1 MSDMRKI
8 PASDREVRQGNTDCF
23 DYPGT
28 ELAGKT
34 AAENGKSGSG
44 LAIAS
49 LVLSLIA
56 FAFVPLLI
64 RWCEEEIS
72 PEATMF
78 NRFWIAALILVCGQ
92 GLQKIKQ
99 ILSDRQPTEN
109 TINQESVAIAP
120 TLDYQLLLLWIMTV
134 TAFAIAPVLW
144 GWSIKH
150 TSIANSALMHNLTPL
165 FTTIIGWLFFKTQ
178 FNRRFILGTAIAIG
192 GAVALGINDFQ
203 LDIHKIQGDILSL
216 ISALFIAVNLLGME
230 RLRDKFSS
238 SFIQLWICIVG
249 MVLTMLVTLGLGQQL
264 FPSSPQGWL
273 AVFTLAIVGQLLGQG
288 LITYSLSYFSASFV
302 ALVFLLDPVLAAI
315 AAWFA
320 FAETLNLANAIAFA
334 IILFGVYCGITA
346 KQTKTESSSHNF
358 ADSPN
363 LL

>member
-1 MSDMRKI
+1 MTNS
-8 PASDREVRQGNTDCF
+8 QLTDE
-23 DYPGT
+23 T
-28 ELAGKT
+28 EQII
-34 AAENGKSGSG
+34 AEDEKSVSG

-78 NRFWIAALILVCGQ
+78 NRFWIAALIILCGQ

-99 ILSDRQPTEN
+99 ILTNQQPAEN
-109 TINQESVAIAP
+109 IINQESVAIAP
-120 TLDYQLLLLWIMTV
+120 TFDYQLLLLWIITV
-134 TAFAIAPVLW
+134 TSFAIAPVLW
-144 GWSIKH
+144 GWSLQH

-165 FTTIIGWLFFKTQ
+165 FTTLGGWLFFKTQ

-203 LDIHKIQGDILSL
+203 LDIHKIQGDTLSL
-216 ISALFIAVNLLGME
+216 ISALFVAVNLLGME

-238 SFIQLWICIVG
+238 SLIQLWICIVG
-249 MVLTMLVTLGLGQQL
+249 MLLTMLVTLGLGQQL
-264 FPSSPQGWL
+264 FPSSPQSWL
-273 AVFTLAIVGQLLGQG
+273 AVFTLAIVGQILGQG

-302 ALVFLLDPVLAAI
+302 ALVFLLDPVLTAI
-315 AAWFA
+315 AAWFV
-320 FAETLNLANAIAFA
+320 FGETLNLWNAIAFA

-346 KQTKTESSSHNF
+346 SQTKTDLDTQSELSLN
-358 ADSPN
+358 
-363 LL
+363 